1 MEGHRIAG
9 VGDEALAL
17 EGEAGV
23 AEGRD
28 CGEEPAPGGDADG
41 VAGGGE
47 ADEEGEGAEASDDD
61 SSGDLTWTGFA
72 KDFSERYCLE
82 CHTDPPINDADGSL
96 ETYDDWVNEA
106 KSIKS
111 EVVTFNNMP
120 PEEASAFPTDE
131 ERALL
136 GEWIDAGLP
145 E

>member
-1 MEGHRIAG
+1 MRSTTTIFLALIVAAALLTFGPMACDDIEF
-9 VGDEALAL
+9 GDEKPPVTSATPT
-17 EGEAGV
+17 
-23 AEGRD
+23 D
-28 CGEEPAPGGDADG
+28 
-41 VAGGGE
+41 
-47 ADEEGEGAEASDDD
+47 DDD